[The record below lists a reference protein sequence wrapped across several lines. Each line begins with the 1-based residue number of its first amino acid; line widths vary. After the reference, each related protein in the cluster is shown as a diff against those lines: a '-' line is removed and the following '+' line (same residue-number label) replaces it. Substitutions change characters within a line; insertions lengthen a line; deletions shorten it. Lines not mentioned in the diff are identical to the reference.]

1 MFCLNCGS
9 QLLADAVF
17 CNQCGFPVSKAA
29 PVATQTVT
37 AESDGYAL
45 SPREFISPTDETA
58 MRTLQ
63 GMGELNRLIQTF
75 ANKYGKPWLESGFLG
90 NGVKIGPNQFPMLF
104 DLAAELGEV
113 FCLQRLP
120 DVYVANLMLT
130 PISIARTS
138 RSCTIGTDSESF
150 IVLDARYILPLIEE
164 NISLERLRRDPI
176 YFMLAH
182 EFSHVALGH
191 ALYLS
196 VALWIAEH
204 GPTGLTGLTIR
215 PLIMPLQHWARQ
227 AVLSADRGVL
237 VATGAHEAYRD
248 YLLTLLM
255 GHPRLARMMNTDAYL
270 EQLIR
275 IEQGAGRHS
284 EAITNTSPYIS
295 RRIAAMDEYVN
306 DPAYTALRQRV
317 EAFIETIRRS

>member
-9 QLLADAVF
+9 ELPANAAF
-17 CNQCGFPVSKAA
+17 CNQCGTPAGAPAPAA
-29 PVATQTVT
+29 EQTPP
-37 AESDGYAL
+37 AEPGGYAL
-45 SPREFISPTDETA
+45 YPNEFISPTDEAA

-75 ANKYGKPWLESGFLG
+75 VNKYGKPWLESGFLG
-90 NGVKIGPNQFPMLF
+90 NGVKIGPNQFPLLF
-104 DLAAELGEV
+104 DLAAELGEI

-120 DVYVANLMLT
+120 DVYVANFMFT

-150 IVLDARYILPLIEE
+150 IVLDARYIMPLMEE
-164 NISLERLRRDPI
+164 NISAERLRDDPI

-196 VALWIAEH
+196 VVLWIAEH

-215 PLIMPLQHWARQ
+215 PLVMPLQHWGPAGGVVGRPGR
-227 AVLSADRGVL
+227 AGGYGGSRGV
-237 VATGAHEAYRD
+237 
-248 YLLTLLM
+248 
-255 GHPRLARMMNTDAYL
+255 
-270 EQLIR
+270 
-275 IEQGAGRHS
+275 QG
-284 EAITNTSPYIS
+284 IPF
-295 RRIAAMDEYVN
+295 
-306 DPAYTALRQRV
+306 DPAYGASSSGADDEHGSVFGTTRADRTGRGAAQ
-317 EAFIETIRRS
+317 